1 MGTHPIFESDFDC
14 LTDMELVEKPAAILE
29 GDHHTDSDQSD
40 SETEQTE
47 TIFDIARILASNTL
61 KERNVGYKKMENLL
75 FGESEFNL
83 DNDAALK
90 VWKGLFFMLWHSDG
104 YARQEKL
111 ANRIADTCSRFSNIK
126 NKMNF
131 FQGCILILSREWM
144 GIDRLRMDKYMM
156 TLRLMFR
163 SVLKSLADGGWNHAH
178 IDWFIGVLGCA
189 PLQHMQPT
197 GKDSSSPLGVRFH
210 FADLWIEELL
220 KVGGSK
226 TETPLDSVASAKFIN
241 CWVKVATMTNIGQ
254 FRKRIREKIFEEL
267 IERSDVSIKVMED
280 NDPESP
286 VLAEMKEEGFINVD
300 YEKLVEYILEF
311 SNGEEVK
318 SKQRKAMYR
327 IAKRFKS
334 LAEGELPLDDIS
346 EWKVNENDPVDHFLF
361 QSENSFGRK
370 DLIKMKGLKRKPSK
384 YALQ

>member
-1 MGTHPIFESDFDC
+1 M
-14 LTDMELVEKPAAILE
+14 
-29 GDHHTDSDQSD
+29 
-40 SETEQTE
+40 
-47 TIFDIARILASNTL
+47 TL
-61 KERNVGYKKMENLL
+61 ENL
-75 FGESEFNL
+75 
-83 DNDAALK
+83 K
-90 VWKGLFFMLWHSDG
+90 
-104 YARQEKL
+104 
-111 ANRIADTCSRFSNIK
+111 
-126 NKMNF
+126 
-131 FQGCILILSREWM
+131 
-144 GIDRLRMDKYMM
+144 
-156 TLRLMFR
+156 

-241 CWVKVATMTNIGQ
+241 CWVKVATMTNIGTHFKQLYVKPPLYPFLGQ

-311 SNGEEVK
+311 SNGEEGTWLITV
-318 SKQRKAMYR
+318 R
-327 IAKRFKS
+327 IGIPRTSRQF
-334 LAEGELPLDDIS
+334 
-346 EWKVNENDPVDHFLF
+346 
-361 QSENSFGRK
+361 
-370 DLIKMKGLKRKPSK
+370 
-384 YALQ
+384 

>member
-29 GDHHTDSDQSD
+29 GNRESDNDGSSSDESASEQSD
-40 SETEQTE
+40 S
-47 TIFDIARILASNTL
+47 IFDIARILASNTL
-61 KERNVGYKKMENLL
+61 KERNVGYKKTEKLL
-75 FGESEFNL
+75 FGESEFSL
-83 DNDAALK
+83 DNEAALK
-90 VWKGLFFMLWHSDG
+90 IWKGLFFMIWHSDG
-104 YARQEKL
+104 FMRQELL
-111 ANRIADTCSRFSNIK
+111 ANRIADTCSRFKNIK

-131 FQGCILILSREWM
+131 FQGCVLILSREWM

-163 SVLKSLADGGWNHAH
+163 SVLKSLAESDWNHAH
-178 IDWFIGVLGCA
+178 IDWLIGVLGCS
-189 PLQHMQPT
+189 PLQHQQPT

-220 KVGGSK
+220 RAGGSK
-226 TETPLDSVASAKFIN
+226 TDNPMSHQSSAKFIY
-241 CWVKVATMTNIGQ
+241 CWVNVATLTNIGQ

-267 IERSDVSIKVMED
+267 IERSDVSIRVMEE
-280 NDPESP
+280 NDPDSP
-286 VLAEMKEEGFINVD
+286 VLAEMKEEGFINID

-311 SNGEEVK
+311 SNGDTVK

-334 LAEGELPLDDIS
+334 LAEGELPL
-346 EWKVNENDPVDHFLF
+346 
-361 QSENSFGRK
+361 
-370 DLIKMKGLKRKPSK
+370 
-384 YALQ
+384 